1 MVIFLDTYAIIEI
14 SLANPSYRKY
24 ILDSKDAITT
34 VFNLMETHF
43 YYLKNFGKEEA
54 EKAYSIVKALVMPI
68 DDSIIKEANAFK
80 LANLKKRLSFA
91 DCIGYIT
98 ALKFNA
104 RFLTGDYAFKGLNNV
119 EFVT

>member
-14 SLANPSYRKY
+14 SISNPNYRKY
-24 ILDSKDAITT
+24 VLDSKDTVTT
-34 VFNLMETHF
+34 VFNLMEVHF

-54 EKAYSIVKALVMPI
+54 GKAYNVVKSLVIPI

-80 LANLKKRLSFA
+80 LANLKKRFSFA

-104 RFLTGDYAFKGLNNV
+104 KFLTGDYAFKGLQNV
-119 EFVT
+119 EFVK